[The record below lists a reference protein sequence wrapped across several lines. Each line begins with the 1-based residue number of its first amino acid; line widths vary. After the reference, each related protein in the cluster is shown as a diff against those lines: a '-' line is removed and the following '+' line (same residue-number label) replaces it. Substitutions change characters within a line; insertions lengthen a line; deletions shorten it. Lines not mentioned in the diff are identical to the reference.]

1 MIDQDD
7 NFYLIGLSILV
18 ISLLCDVW
26 MLVGETAC
34 TSLLGVNGLNFAL
47 CNLLEYG
54 MYDHHTC

>member
-34 TSLLGVNGLNFAL
+34 ASLLGVNGLNFAL
-47 CNLLEYG
+47 YNLLEYG